1 MLFAVEGS
9 IFRFAPTAR
18 KWKSNVLAREIN
30 LAAGVLGAISHDHV
44 GGLKAPWG
52 SPLLCGRPRIDASLA
67 TRWRTS

>member
-52 SPLLCGRPRIDASLA
+52 SPPAPQV
-67 TRWRTS
+67 